1 MNDET
6 IDALNA
12 PSQHP
17 TPIQTPDATTWR
29 LQVGGLV
36 ERALQIDL
44 SWLKTL
50 PRLEHQ
56 GSFTCER
63 GWKPG
68 GLRWQGASL
77 AALLAQARPFGEATA
92 LYAFAGDF
100 RSVVPLDAVPDAIL
114 VDQVD
119 GHALTPE
126 RGAPCRLVVHA
137 ASCQLSMK
145 WLERLEVVQL
155 APEEPVGPRRPSN

>member
-1 MNDET
+1 MNDKI

-17 TPIQTPDATTWR
+17 MPSQTPDAKIWR
-29 LQVGGLV
+29 LKIDGKV
-36 ERALQIDL
+36 ERPLQVALGDL
-44 SWLKTL
+44 REL
-50 PRLEHQ
+50 PRMEQQ

-63 GWKPG
+63 GWEPG
-68 GLRWQGASL
+68 GLHWQGASL
-77 AALLAQARPFGEATA
+77 AEVLELARPLPEATA
-92 LYAFAGDF
+92 LYAYAGDF
-100 RSVVPLDAVPDAIL
+100 RSLVPLDAVPQAIL

-119 GHALTPE
+119 GQALTAE

-145 WLERLEVVQL
+145 WLERLELVRT
-155 APEEPVGPRRPSN
+155 APAEPVGPRRPAD